1 MDSLYSF
8 KSEQRTPGRTE
19 KETGINNGN
28 WYFTPYDKTHDFSL
42 VSNYRINSDGISIL
56 ISYSNWSANNLS
68 KCNINFRGFQYQTM
82 KQEIVEASFLSSFR
96 YFCYL

>member
-19 KETGINNGN
+19 EETGINNGN

-42 VSNYRINSDGISIL
+42 VSNYRIKRKMESQ
-56 ISYSNWSANNLS
+56 
-68 KCNINFRGFQYQTM
+68 F
-82 KQEIVEASFLSSFR
+82 
-96 YFCYL
+96 